1 MRKLLPGIPYEKWRL
16 QQHILPHWPAE
27 DFSAVH
33 SYWISA
39 GRTADYYQRRHE
51 VTGLIFWC
59 WRFWRH
65 GQHQRWLAEPKLA
78 LHTCH
83 GLPGPASASERSL
96 FTVREWLWQW
106 WVVKESHKHAVDS
119 RQHKSPLAH
128 CMDVSTIPFHF
139 SSACPNISRDEYT
152 LANFK
157 SNTGRQINVHQSCF
171 SQLAAIHGKC
181 VLVLLRWVTYG

>member
-1 MRKLLPGIPYEKWRL
+1 MAFTAAHSAALASWRFLSSSFVLNISWTHCRLLPEAAWSHRAN
-16 QQHILPHWPAE
+16 ILMLKILTTWSAPALASWTQARSSHPPWPA
-27 DFSAVH
+27 
-33 SYWISA
+33 
-39 GRTADYYQRRHE
+39 RP
-51 VTGLIFWC
+51 GL
-59 WRFWRH
+59 
-65 GQHQRWLAEPKLA
+65 
-78 LHTCH
+78 
-83 GLPGPASASERSL
+83 GLQRSL
-96 FTVREWLWQW
+96 FTVRVWLWLW

-128 CMDVSTIPFHF
+128 CMDVSTILFHF